1 MSPQQ
6 NNTQEVKLPI
16 TTVGLQANFFS
27 LACLII
33 QLSTQYFLCLFC
45 TRTMLDIL
53 RCQVGKQIKDAV
65 DRHTRNH
72 VETVWGSI
80 VSIFKKSKK
89 REDDSGYSF

>member
-1 MSPQQ
+1 
-6 NNTQEVKLPI
+6 
-16 TTVGLQANFFS
+16 
-27 LACLII
+27 
-33 QLSTQYFLCLFC
+33 
-45 TRTMLDIL
+45 MLDIL